1 MWDGSNSNVGDNH
14 MGMEEERKV
23 GVWKKPQNAR
33 QTAHFVSVCVLY
45 YAAYPL
51 TFGRLLEG
59 VSEALH
65 RRSFSLE
72 TRVSRQFP

>member
-1 MWDGSNSNVGDNH
+1 
-14 MGMEEERKV
+14 MGMEEEERKV

-65 RRSFSLE
+65 RRRRRSFSLE